1 MECAN
6 CRKPTQS
13 SRCTGC
19 LSVNYCS
26 TDCQRQNWK
35 THKSSCT
42 LKGKIRQLVEYWDK
56 STDFSQT
63 VNNLHAGLPK
73 DRTLVI
79 KVEKLDS
86 IRNGKLRFFTTPGSS
101 EAVVW
106 IYGNEYREVRNYRSA
121 SADKIFGPEMDKV
134 FKANFYNGG
143 CALEGT
149 LMSGAMVILPVLI

>member
-19 LSVNYCS
+19 LSVSYCS

-35 THKSSCT
+35 THKT
-42 LKGKIRQLVEYWDK
+42 
-56 STDFSQT
+56 
-63 VNNLHAGLPK
+63 
-73 DRTLVI
+73 
-79 KVEKLDS
+79 
-86 IRNGKLRFFTTPGSS
+86 
-101 EAVVW
+101 
-106 IYGNEYREVRNYRSA
+106 RNYRSA